1 MSNES
6 RFAFNNILTGKS
18 STWFLRVY
26 TLISLFSFAVILIF
40 SNLGIHAA
48 YMKYNI
54 HEAEDEAIGISLAIF
69 KSEKEV
75 LLTPNSN
82 GEMTLNPNPGD
93 FVKLDESMHNF
104 LSPLSVVKIKIF
116 SRDAKIV
123 YSTDHTI
130 IGQIDANNEKLDMAL
145 NGKVVSEFTKEDEV
159 WDLAGEKRM
168 NIDLVETYS
177 PIRDEN
183 NNIIGSFE
191 IYLDISHYQE
201 GSKIILKL
209 LMAVIA
215 IILFL
220 TFGFLFILMRKS
232 TKQLNINDRELN
244 QMAYYDQ
251 LTNLPNRTNFLSY
264 LGRMIE
270 RTKWQSNYL
279 FAVLFIDLDN
289 FKIINDSLGH
299 IIGDKLLVEVARRLE
314 KCTRP
319 TDRIS
324 RVEGS
329 DKVSRFG
336 GDEFALFLNDVKD
349 ISSATRVANRI
360 QQALQKP
367 FNLDGHELYT
377 SASIGIAL
385 SATGY
390 KNAEDVLR
398 DADSAMYRAKDTGRA
413 HAEIF
418 DDEMHV
424 RVSKIL
430 QLESDLRTA
439 VEEEQ
444 FMVYYQPIVSATDSR
459 ITGAEALLRWN
470 HPQKGFISPMD
481 FIPIAEET
489 GLIST
494 IGEWVLRTACA
505 QNKAWQDAGYKHLLM
520 KVNFSSRQFKDE
532 NLIEAVKK
540 VIRETGMP
548 AQLLDM
554 EITESIS
561 MADNSIKI
569 LNQLTAMGLQTSIDD
584 FGTGYSSIGSLT
596 RFPINTIKIDRTF
609 IKDIAIDVNAEAII
623 KAIIAMAHSLNMDV
637 IAEGVET
644 EEQLAFL
651 QSEKCDKIQGY
662 LFSRPVPGKDYGK
675 LLEKEKTNNPL
686 IQKLSKSMV

>member
-177 PIRDEN
+177 PIMGEN